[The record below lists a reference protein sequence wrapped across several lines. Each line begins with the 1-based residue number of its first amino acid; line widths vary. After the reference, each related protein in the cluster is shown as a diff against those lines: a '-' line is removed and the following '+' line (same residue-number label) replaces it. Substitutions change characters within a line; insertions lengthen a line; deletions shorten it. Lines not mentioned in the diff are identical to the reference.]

1 MEVSI
6 VKVII
11 NNKEEHIP
19 ENITV
24 LELFKYKKIRS
35 NSSIWINDRQL
46 LLKEYNSYQIK
57 ENDDLK
63 IITIIGGG

>member
-1 MEVSI
+1 MEVNI

-24 LELFKYKKIRS
+24 LELFNYKKIRS
-35 NSSIWINDRQL
+35 NSSIWINDRHL
-46 LLKEYNSYQIK
+46 LLKEYESYQIK